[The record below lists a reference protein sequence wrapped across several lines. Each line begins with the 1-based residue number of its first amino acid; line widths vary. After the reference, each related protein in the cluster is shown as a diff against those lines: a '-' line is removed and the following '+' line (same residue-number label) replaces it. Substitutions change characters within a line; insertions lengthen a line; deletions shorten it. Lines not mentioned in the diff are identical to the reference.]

1 MADNLVI
8 VESPAKAKTI
18 KKYLGRDFDVLA
30 SYGHVRDLIP
40 KEGAVDPDHG
50 FSMQYRVL
58 EKNERHVE
66 AIART
71 LHKSKAL
78 YLATDPDREGE
89 AIAWHLKEILAS
101 RGDLDGKK
109 VHRVVFYEITRN
121 AVRDAVAQPRGL
133 SLDLVNAQ
141 QARRAL
147 DYLVGF
153 NLSPLLW
160 KKVRRGLSAGRVQ
173 SPALRMICEREEEI
187 AAFIAQEY
195 WTLDG
200 EGSHSS
206 QTFPLKLVEFRG
218 QKVEQFSFVNEAQA
232 REVERT
238 IEAAARAAARPGAA
252 GLGELR
258 VVAIDRKQRR
268 RNPAPPFTTSTLQ
281 QEAARKLGFNARR
294 TMRLAQQLYEGI
306 DIGEG
311 SVGLITYMRTDS
323 VSLAAEAI
331 NEIREVA
338 ARLYGKAEVA
348 EEPRLYKTKSK
359 NAQEAHEA
367 IRPTSAAITPADVE
381 GKMDGDLY
389 RLYSLIWKRAV
400 ASQMSHAVFDTVAVD
415 LLAGDDGPQRHVL
428 RANGSTLVKPG
439 YISVYQEGTDDT
451 KTDDADHVL
460 PPMNEGDIVGLQSLR
475 ADQHFTEPPP
485 RYSEASLVKALEEH
499 GIGRPSTYASIIS
512 TLQDREYV
520 EMDSRRFVPTD
531 IGKIVNR
538 FLTSHFHRYVEY
550 GFTAAM
556 EDELDAVSRGE
567 EDWTTPLDKFWKPF
581 IHQVE
586 KIEKNVTREQVAQAR
601 ELGKD
606 PATGK
611 PVTVRMG
618 RYGAFVQIGTKDD
631 EEKPRFAGLRP
642 GQKMDSVTLAD
653 AMELFKLPRTLGETA
668 AGETIITNIG
678 RFGPYVKYGSKYVSL
693 KEDDPY
699 TVSLERA
706 LEVIRL
712 KQEADA
718 NRIILDFGAEG
729 IQVLNGR
736 YGPYVTDTKKNAK
749 IPKDRD
755 PKTLTLEECRVLI
768 EHAPE
773 RGARFGRGRRG
784 AGAAKQAGASGGKAA
799 DGQAAEKKTGA
810 PSVAKGKRP
819 RPSEPAATG
828 SPARP
833 SGTAP
838 SAGSMLAAA
847 NAAVANARAGAAA
860 RPAPAAAR
868 AKASGAVLKGAASK
882 GTAPKAK
889 TARSVRSTRTSTGPK
904 PAAPKKSSTGKV
916 PTPQKNAKATPGRA
930 RGLK

>member
-30 SYGHVRDLIP
+30 SYGHVRDLVP
-40 KEGAVDPDHG
+40 KEGAVDPDNG
-50 FSMQYRVL
+50 FAMKYQAL

-66 AIART
+66 TIARS
-71 LHKSKAL
+71 LRKAKAL

-89 AIAWHLKEILAS
+89 AIAWHLKEMLSA
-101 RGDLDGKK
+101 RGDLDGKD

-121 AVRDAVAQPRGL
+121 AIRAAVGQPRGL
-133 SLDLVNAQ
+133 SLELVNAQ

-187 AAFIAQEY
+187 GAFLAQEY
-195 WTLDG
+195 WTIEG

-206 QTFPLKLVEFRG
+206 QSFPLKLLEYRG
-218 QKVEQFSFVNEAQA
+218 QKVEQFSFTNETAA
-232 REVERT
+232 REVERA
-238 IEAAARAAARPGAA
+238 IRAAAGAGAA
-252 GLGELR
+252 GGGELR
-258 VVAIDRKQRR
+258 VLAIDRKQRR

-294 TMRLAQQLYEGI
+294 TMRLAQQLYEGL

-331 NEIREVA
+331 REIREVA
-338 ARLYGKAEVA
+338 ARLYGKDEVA
-348 EEPRLYKTKSK
+348 EEPRIYKTKSK
-359 NAQEAHEA
+359 YAQEAHEA
-367 IRPTSAAITPADVE
+367 IRPTSAAITPASVE
-381 GKMDGDLY
+381 RKIDDDLY

-400 ASQMSHAVFDTVAVD
+400 ASQMSHALFDTVAVD
-415 LLAGDDGPQRHVL
+415 MLAGPDGAQRHLL

-439 YISVYQEGTDDT
+439 YISVYQEGTDDA
-451 KTDDADHVL
+451 KAADDSDHVL
-460 PPMNEGDIVGLQSLR
+460 PPMNEGDAVHLSALR
-475 ADQHFTEPPP
+475 AEQHFTEPPP

-531 IGKIVNR
+531 IGKIVCR
-538 FLTSHFHRYVEY
+538 FLTHHFHRYVEY

-567 EDWTTPLDKFWKPF
+567 EEWTTPLDKFWKPF
-581 IHQVE
+581 IRQVE

-601 ELGKD
+601 ELGRD
-606 PATGK
+606 AATGK
-611 PVTVRMG
+611 PITVRMG

-642 GQKMDSVTLAD
+642 GQKMDALTLAD
-653 AMELFKLPRTLGETA
+653 ALELFKLPRTLGETLQ
-668 AGETIITNIG
+668 GEAIVANVG
-678 RFGPYVKYGSKYVSL
+678 RLGPYVKYGSKYVSL

-699 TVSLERA
+699 TVTLERA

-718 NRIILDFGAEG
+718 NRTITDFGVDG

-736 YGPYVTDTKKNAK
+736 YGPYVTDGKKNAK

-768 EHAPE
+768 EQAPA
-773 RGARFGRGRRG
+773 RGAGRFGRGKRG
-784 AGAAKQAGASGGKAA
+784 AAGKQAAGEKA
-799 DGQAAEKKTGA
+799 
-810 PSVAKGKRP
+810 VKGKRP
-819 RPSEPAATG
+819 RPKAPATVGAGAKSVKAATTAGASAGASPAATNA
-828 SPARP
+828 SAK
-833 SGTAP
+833 SAP
-838 SAGSMLAAA
+838 
-847 NAAVANARAGAAA
+847 
-860 RPAPAAAR
+860 
-868 AKASGAVLKGAASK
+868 
-882 GTAPKAK
+882 
-889 TARSVRSTRTSTGPK
+889 
-904 PAAPKKSSTGKV
+904 
-916 PTPQKNAKATPGRA
+916 
-930 RGLK
+930 

>member
-18 KKYLGRDFDVLA
+18 KKYLGRDFEVLA
-30 SYGHVRDLIP
+30 SYGHVRDLVP
-40 KEGAVDPDHG
+40 KEGAVDPDNG
-50 FSMQYRVL
+50 FAMKYQVL
-58 EKNERHVE
+58 DKNERHVE
-66 AIART
+66 SIAKNLR
-71 LHKSKAL
+71 KAKAL

-89 AIAWHLKEILAS
+89 AIAWHLKEILAE
-101 RGDLDGKK
+101 RGDLDGKD

-121 AVRDAVAQPRGL
+121 AIREAVAQPRGL
-133 SLDLVNAQ
+133 SLELVNAQ

-187 AAFIAQEY
+187 AAFLAREY
-195 WTLDG
+195 WTLEG

-206 QTFPLKLVEFRG
+206 QSFPLKLVEYRG
-218 QKVEQFSFVNEAQA
+218 QKVEQFSFTSEGEA

-238 IEAAARAAARPGAA
+238 LRAAAGA
-252 GLGELR
+252 GSDGSGELR
-258 VVAIDRKQRR
+258 VIAIDRKQRR

-294 TMRLAQQLYEGI
+294 TMRLAQQLYEGQ

-323 VSLAAEAI
+323 VSLAAEAVH
-331 NEIREVA
+331 EIREVA
-338 ARLYGKAEVA
+338 ARLYGAAEVA
-348 EEPRLYKTKSK
+348 EEPRVYKTKSK

-381 GKMDGDLY
+381 GKIEEDLY

-400 ASQMSHAVFDTVAVD
+400 ASQMSHALFDTVAVD
-415 LLAGDDGPQRHVL
+415 ALAGPDGEQRHLL

-439 YISVYQEGTDDT
+439 YIAVYQEGTDDM
-451 KTDDADHVL
+451 KADDADHVL
-460 PPMNEGDIVGLQSLR
+460 PPMEVGDGVRLTAL
-475 ADQHFTEPPP
+475 AAEQHFTEPPP
-485 RYSEASLVKALEEH
+485 RYTEASLVKALEEH

-520 EMDSRRFVPTD
+520 EMDSKRFVPTD
-531 IGKIVNR
+531 IGKIVGR
-538 FLTSHFHRYVEY
+538 FLTQHFHRYVEY

-567 EDWTTPLDKFWKPF
+567 EEWTTPLDKFWKPF
-581 IHQVE
+581 IQQVE
-586 KIEKNVTREQVAQAR
+586 KIERTVTREQVAQAR

-611 PVTVRMG
+611 PVAVRMG
-618 RYGAFVQIGTKDD
+618 RFGPFVQIGTKDD

-642 GQKMDSVTLAD
+642 GQKMDSITLAD
-653 AMELFKLPRTLGETA
+653 AMELFKLPRTLGETPE
-668 AGETIITNIG
+668 GETLVANVG
-678 RFGPYVKYGSKYVSL
+678 RFGPYVKYGSKYASL

-699 TVSLERA
+699 TVTLERA

-712 KQEADA
+712 KKEADA
-718 NRIILDFGAEG
+718 NRIIQDFAEAG

-736 YGPYVTDTKKNAK
+736 YGPYITDKKKNAK

-755 PKTLTLEECRVLI
+755 PKMLTLEECRALLAA
-768 EHAPE
+768 APE
-773 RGARFGRGRRG
+773 RGSRFGRFGRGKRPAGATAGAEGASAAAKSRKG
-784 AGAAKQAGASGGKAA
+784 AAAVPAAKAEAERAHVSPHAKPRPPAHAGRKRAAAKAPVRKSAPRKARAKTAGAA
-799 DGQAAEKKTGA
+799 
-810 PSVAKGKRP
+810 
-819 RPSEPAATG
+819 
-828 SPARP
+828 PAR
-833 SGTAP
+833 
-838 SAGSMLAAA
+838 
-847 NAAVANARAGAAA
+847 V
-860 RPAPAAAR
+860 
-868 AKASGAVLKGAASK
+868 
-882 GTAPKAK
+882 
-889 TARSVRSTRTSTGPK
+889 
-904 PAAPKKSSTGKV
+904 
-916 PTPQKNAKATPGRA
+916 